1 MSQTVDE
8 LLDAID
14 QAMALM
20 KKSGQGRFKGEVE
33 SLVKA
38 KRVIEGLDP
47 EEVEALLEE
56 DEDEDRDRDDK
67 DKDED
72 DEEEDDEPDDEEE

>member
-33 SLVKA
+33 NLVKA

-56 DEDEDRDRDDK
+56 DEDAESDRDDK
-67 DKDED
+67 DE
-72 DEEEDDEPDDEEE
+72 DEEESDEPDDEEE

>member
-33 SLVKA
+33 NLVKA

-56 DEDEDRDRDDK
+56 DEDAENDRDDK
-67 DKDED
+67 DE
-72 DEEEDDEPDDEEE
+72 DEEESDEPDDEEE